1 MPDLTDTQPSPTR
14 LPALLLR
21 IALVSLLS
29 MDAVLMWRAF
39 AVHYDGIDVAMI
51 YLCFGFV
58 LPTLTI
64 ACLPCFLL
72 APRLQ
77 SQDLS
82 TRRRALLHS
91 AWPIVLAL
99 LVGTAICV
107 GNRENLW
114 FVVTPLVPPLV
125 ILAAVASKNRAVA
138 THGIAR

>member
-1 MPDLTDTQPSPTR
+1 MHDLTDTQPSPTW
-14 LPALLLR
+14 LPASLLR

-91 AWPIVLAL
+91 AWPMALAL
-99 LVGTAICV
+99 LAGTAICV
-107 GNRENLW
+107 SDWDNLW
-114 FVVTPLVPPLV
+114 FVVTPLVPPLA
-125 ILAAVASKNRAVA
+125 ILAAVASKSRAIA
-138 THGIAR
+138 TNGVTR